1 MRLLLLLALLAGAA
15 GAVRAQVAATP
26 IPADARQLVV
36 VVTPSWTATDGTMQ
50 RYARSGPR
58 SPWRRVGAL
67 VPVVVGRSGLGWG
80 RGLHGDGTAEARRHA
95 GPVKAEGDGRAP
107 AGVFRLTEA
116 FAYAPLPTG
125 LPLRI
130 ADADLEC
137 VDDAASARYN
147 EVITRPAAPD
157 YASHEEMRRDD
168 ALYRAGV
175 VVAHN
180 DTTGPAG
187 RLAGRGS
194 CIFLHQWGGPGSTTS
209 GCTALG
215 ARPLDALVGWLNARQ
230 SPVMVQLPADAH
242 RALRRA
248 WRLP

>member
-1 MRLLLLLALLAGAA
+1 MPRLPALLAALA
-15 GAVRAQVAATP
+15 LSASVARAQVP
-26 IPADARQLVV
+26 RDARQLVV
-36 VVTPSWTATDGTMQ
+36 VTTSTWTATAGTMQ
-50 RYARSGPR
+50 RYERARAGGA
-58 SPWRRVGAL
+58 WRRVGGA
-67 VPVVVGRSGLGWG
+67 VPIVVGRSGLGWG
-80 RGLHGDGTAEARRHA
+80 RGLHGDGSAELARFG
-95 GPVKAEGDGRAP
+95 GPDKREGDGRAP

-116 FAYAPLPTG
+116 FAYAPTATG

-137 VDDAASARYN
+137 VDDPASARYN
-147 EVITRPAAPD
+147 EVIARPDAPD
-157 YASHEEMRRDD
+157 YASHEEMRRGDD
-168 ALYRAGV
+168 LYRKGV

-194 CIFLHQWGGPGSTTS
+194 CIFLHQWAGADDTTS
-209 GCTALG
+209 GCTAMA
-215 ARPLDALVGWLNARQ
+215 ARPLDTLVGWLDAARA
-230 SPVMVQLPADAH
+230 PVLVQLPADAH